1 MDVSA
6 GVEAL
11 EKIHLTCTLPE
22 MEPRL
27 LGRPICSVLTTPT
40 KPSRLQLEELSE
52 ETLARAED
60 YCYSE
65 IINIVVFA

>member
-1 MDVSA
+1 VDLIA
-6 GVEAL
+6 GLEAL
-11 EKIHLTCTLPE
+11 EKTQVTCTLPE

-27 LGRPICSVLTTPT
+27 LGRPIYSVLTTPT
-40 KPSRLQLEELSE
+40 EPSRLQLEELSE